1 MKIVTGRRSVQI
13 VILKNSKT
21 IKNKNGTSGAY
32 GGPSQQTINKV
43 IFLQS
48 LKVPPQFCKAGSG
61 SAKKTNVNHS
71 PAIKPLPAVLWIQ
84 IH

>member
-21 IKNKNGTSGAY
+21 NKNKNGTSGAY

-43 IFLQS
+43 IFLQ
-48 LKVPPQFCKAGSG
+48 
-61 SAKKTNVNHS
+61 
-71 PAIKPLPAVLWIQ
+71 I
-84 IH
+84 